1 MRTNLQSQLF
11 TERLALFKA
20 LEELFEDAD
29 DDSVDAYAFRFSPFP
44 EFVAGFCADME
55 ELRVG
60 ELHAGLAG
68 LHDVYF
74 FALDVAQ
81 SEKDDLGQIAL
92 YA

>member
-11 TERLALFKA
+11 TEGLALFKA

-81 SEKDDLGQIAL
+81 SEKDDPGQIAL